1 MDDQLL
7 GEGDHIVEGDRG
19 VLIQRFLFDCAEGCQ
34 EEPSE
39 RVGLTASGDLPAL
52 LPGADHRSDEFD
64 ARFDGLRCS
73 RGMLG
78 GEARQLIDDDSGKV
92 GVFSGD
98 LGIELGDLEEVP
110 ARTPTFV
117 RDEACDEL
125 IAPVLDDGEEEVL
138 FGVEVVVDRAFRVP
152 GGQRDLVETGTRK
165 PSSSELG
172 LPGFHQPSACG
183 VAFACGNSGHNRIMG
198 NSPHKSRSGAMGDVE
213 SLETLEEDADFLE
226 YCYRS
231 VLSELGFSAEHAAV
245 VAACVSDGDRNGKL
259 TQGMG
264 VFEIPVLLARTGTM
278 DVNAE
283 PVVAAEGPSWLVVD
297 AQRSSGQW
305 AVTMAM
311 RAAIAKAREH
321 AIAIGFVRDFNDAG
335 AFGTYVRMAAREGMM
350 AIATNNSLPL
360 VSPWGGM
367 ENVLSGA
374 PFAAATP
381 GGEHPPIV
389 SDIQAVEVHDGDL
402 SEAYFQGRRLKG
414 EFLVDPHTGELT
426 DDPAPYFER
435 MEDYGRISDCRAP
448 TVFGT
453 PRMYAFNLFTEMLA
467 GVINPGARMSPE
479 IAGPPSYWLEPRDE
493 ALTGGACVIVIDPSH
508 WMPAGEAGARSDRLV
523 DAVKGAKRR
532 PGVEEIHLPGE
543 RGWRTMA
550 TGAPVRI
557 LPAHWE
563 SFVQIV
569 ESVGLTIDGLRAS
582 HTRGE

>member
-1 MDDQLL
+1 
-7 GEGDHIVEGDRG
+7 
-19 VLIQRFLFDCAEGCQ
+19 
-34 EEPSE
+34 
-39 RVGLTASGDLPAL
+39 
-52 LPGADHRSDEFD
+52 
-64 ARFDGLRCS
+64 
-73 RGMLG
+73 
-78 GEARQLIDDDSGKV
+78 
-92 GVFSGD
+92 
-98 LGIELGDLEEVP
+98 
-110 ARTPTFV
+110 
-117 RDEACDEL
+117 
-125 IAPVLDDGEEEVL
+125 
-138 FGVEVVVDRAFRVP
+138 
-152 GGQRDLVETGTRK
+152 
-165 PSSSELG
+165 
-172 LPGFHQPSACG
+172 
-183 VAFACGNSGHNRIMG
+183 
-198 NSPHKSRSGAMGDVE
+198 MGDIE

-226 YCYRS
+226 HCYRS
-231 VLSELGFSAEHAAV
+231 VLSELGFSAEHAAI

-278 DVNAE
+278 DVDAE

-367 ENVLSGA
+367 ENILSGA

-414 EFLVDPHTGELT
+414 EFLVDPDTGELT
-426 DDPAPYFER
+426 DDPEPYFER

-508 WMPAGEAGARSDRLV
+508 WMPAGEAGTRSDRLV

-569 ESVGLTIDGLRAS
+569 ESVGLTIDGLRQGYSAG
-582 HTRGE
+582 RR

>member
-1 MDDQLL
+1 
-7 GEGDHIVEGDRG
+7 
-19 VLIQRFLFDCAEGCQ
+19 
-34 EEPSE
+34 
-39 RVGLTASGDLPAL
+39 
-52 LPGADHRSDEFD
+52 
-64 ARFDGLRCS
+64 
-73 RGMLG
+73 
-78 GEARQLIDDDSGKV
+78 
-92 GVFSGD
+92 
-98 LGIELGDLEEVP
+98 
-110 ARTPTFV
+110 
-117 RDEACDEL
+117 
-125 IAPVLDDGEEEVL
+125 
-138 FGVEVVVDRAFRVP
+138 
-152 GGQRDLVETGTRK
+152 
-165 PSSSELG
+165 
-172 LPGFHQPSACG
+172 
-183 VAFACGNSGHNRIMG
+183 
-198 NSPHKSRSGAMGDVE
+198 MGDVE

-231 VLSELGFSAEHAAV
+231 VLSELGFSAEHAAI

-569 ESVGLTIDGLRAS
+569 ESDEDAEAEAEQEAEVAEMQVDEGKKDAKKPTAAAAAKKTTTGDRTDDPVRMYLREMGS
-582 HTRGE
+582 VELLSREGEIAIAKGCPHLSADFNCTVTEPGYVNDVLDR